1 MLKMM
6 SRIYQKFL
14 KTLHCYENLP
24 DSEEDKATHI
34 DTLKKLLDDDEHR
47 NIFDHLYE
55 TLTIL
60 DTKSASLLQA
70 NAIVIAVFTIFLANK
85 LVEVALYAIYL
96 GLFLSITS
104 SFYLLS
110 ILWVHWSATDELRDL
125 EKHGRILLD
134 IRIARTIRYRM
145 ARQLAF
151 MSLGVLVISF
161 ILSI

>member
-1 MLKMM
+1 M
-6 SRIYQKFL
+6 
-14 KTLHCYENLP
+14 
-24 DSEEDKATHI
+24 
-34 DTLKKLLDDDEHR
+34 
-47 NIFDHLYE
+47 
-55 TLTIL
+55 

-110 ILWVHWSATDELRDL
+110 ILWVHWSATGELRDL